1 MKKLSFLFTALLL
14 LASCGK
20 GYKVTVIF
28 PDDSNNGET
37 AFLTN
42 YDSGDTLATAT
53 ITDSICTFEGDAGE
67 GFFARLL
74 VGGNR
79 YGFIVAKNAS
89 KGEIKTAVEKIFN
102 VTVVKINTISV
113 TGKTHRMGRFEG
125 KRPDYKKAFVTL
137 KEGDKIEVVES
148 TAK

>member
-1 MKKLSFLFTALLL
+1 MAGVYDILKKPLLTEK
-14 LASCGK
+14 S
-20 GYKVTVIF
+20 
-28 PDDSNNGET
+28 
-37 AFLTN
+37 
-42 YDSGDTLATAT
+42 
-53 ITDSICTFEGDAGE
+53 
-67 GFFARLL
+67 L
-74 VGGNR
+74 VERDEHNR
-79 YGFIVAKNAS
+79 YGFIVGKNAS

-137 KEGDKIEVVES
+137 KEGDKIDVVEA

>member
-1 MKKLSFLFTALLL
+1 M
-14 LASCGK
+14 
-20 GYKVTVIF
+20 
-28 PDDSNNGET
+28 
-37 AFLTN
+37 
-42 YDSGDTLATAT
+42 SGVYDTLKKP
-53 ITDSICTFEGDAGE
+53 
-67 GFFARLL
+67 LL
-74 VGGNR
+74 TEKSLIERDIHNR

-89 KGEIKTAVEKIFN
+89 KGEIKTAVENLFN

-137 KEGDKIEVVES
+137 KEGDKIEVVET

>member
-1 MKKLSFLFTALLL
+1 MAGVYDILKKPLLTEK
-14 LASCGK
+14 S
-20 GYKVTVIF
+20 
-28 PDDSNNGET
+28 
-37 AFLTN
+37 
-42 YDSGDTLATAT
+42 
-53 ITDSICTFEGDAGE
+53 
-67 GFFARLL
+67 L
-74 VGGNR
+74 VERDEHNR

-102 VTVVKINTISV
+102 VTVVKINTIPV

-137 KEGDKIEVVES
+137 KEGDKIDVVES

>member
-1 MKKLSFLFTALLL
+1 MAGVYDILKKPLLTEK
-14 LASCGK
+14 S
-20 GYKVTVIF
+20 
-28 PDDSNNGET
+28 
-37 AFLTN
+37 
-42 YDSGDTLATAT
+42 
-53 ITDSICTFEGDAGE
+53 
-67 GFFARLL
+67 L
-74 VGGNR
+74 VERDEHNR
-79 YGFIVAKNAS
+79 YGFIVGKNAS

-137 KEGDKIEVVES
+137 KEGDKIDVVES